1 MKNGTI
7 KKMQKS
13 LIAGSLAVAMIMGGV
28 AGSGISFGSVKAA
41 GIEVGTYES
50 KLPVIYIETEG
61 GANIVSKDY
70 YIDATMTMQG
80 NDEFNDGLYSGVIEI
95 KGRGNSTWGM
105 PKKPYKIKL
114 DKSTNIW
121 GMGKNKHWVLLANYS
136 DPSLMRNTISY
147 NLSGDMGMPQMD
159 TTWVDVVLNGK
170 YVGNY
175 QFCEQIRIAKD
186 RVNIY
191 DWETAG
197 EDAADAIA
205 EAEGFTKADKKEL
218 EGYMSENLA
227 WTTSKEV
234 TFNGTTYQV
243 EDYCE
248 IEDISGG
255 YLLELDEYYDEISK
269 FKTDKNQ
276 PLMFKKPEFAN
287 TNKDMM
293 NFVQNYIQ
301 GFEDAVYSDN
311 FYAAYNG
318 KDVHY
323 SELFDMD
330 SLVDYWIVNEVF
342 YNEEFN
348 KKSTYLYKDI
358 DGLFHMGP
366 IWDMDYSSGG
376 EGDTYIT
383 NQWATKAFSTNAQ
396 AYMWYKQL
404 IEDPYFMMRVQER
417 YWEIRDTLLEDI
429 VKTGGKID
437 AAYDYIYESAKK
449 NEAMWK
455 YKNGFEGGVNTFKT
469 WLKTHLAWM
478 DIQLETEDSFVR
490 SLNAYNASTNISMQ
504 ASDENGTLKVDNISK
519 HAAADA
525 VIEDGKDMTLAV
537 SISQQDIVDAAVYVN
552 GTYCKKADLNDGST
566 QFALTAEELSAKSGE
581 KDVIRID
588 GRDRNGK
595 VVASNYMTV
604 LEYEVDK
611 DAIYAEISATEL
623 YKGETA
629 DISGTNLDKA
639 VWTSSNES
647 VAVVEGTKVKALSAG
662 TTVLTVSD
670 ENGKVAASFEITVT
684 EHIISEMPKEELQE
698 MSSSANTEEKTGEE
712 TGSGVASAATD
723 GNSSTYWH
731 SQWEGSHFVVSKEN
745 PAVLTVDFGKD
756 LQAGGFKF
764 QQRSSNSNGIVQQ
777 LGYRVLDADGNI
789 LEEKYDIAA
798 KDTNNGAW
806 NEVIFGQVSLAR
818 KIEIIVEQGQG
829 GFAAIAEVLP
839 LQAQKVADKV
849 NLEDVELEVGETVIL
864 VPEHDEGTILK
875 GLVWSSSDEEVVT
888 VDENGTV
895 TAVKEGTAVITA
907 SNAAGSLGACTVTVF
922 GEEEPEIADKS
933 KLETLIA
940 QAEAKEL
947 DDYTQESVNTLLK
960 TIKVG
965 REVMKDANSSQG
977 MVDLTVNMIQAA
989 LNGLTRKPVQM
1000 KPADKTA
1007 LQEAITFVEE
1017 ADLSIYT
1024 EQSVEILRKA
1034 LDAAYAVIAD
1044 EELSEDDQA
1053 VVDRVK
1059 DTLVAAFE
1067 TLVLKETPAINKDA
1081 LKKLIDKSV
1090 QFDSNK
1096 DLYIEESFN
1105 VFKEAYD
1112 EAVRVYQDEEATQEE
1127 VDEARVNLE
1136 AGRRQLREK
1145 PNKDKLEELIA
1156 IIKTI
1161 DFKQYSKEEVKAVK
1175 AAYASAVAVLSD
1187 EKATQ
1192 TQIDKAVE
1200 KLEMTVNSL
1209 DEEILANTEIEE
1221 TKIAAG
1227 AEGEKKENKTAA
1239 AEKSSSKADAKTAV
1253 KTGDKLNSALP
1264 ATACLTAI
1272 LAAVILYRRRR
1283 YHA

>member
-1 MKNGTI
+1 MW
-7 KKMQKS
+7 KS
-13 LIAGSLAVAMIMGGV
+13 FLAGSLAVAMVTGGF
-28 AGSGISFGSVKAA
+28 AGSGILFGSVKAA

-50 KLPVIYIETEG
+50 KLPVVYIETEG

-70 YIDATMTMQG
+70 YIDGTMTMQG

-114 DKSTNIW
+114 DKSTDIF

-170 YVGNY
+170 YIGNY
-175 QFCEQIRIAKD
+175 QFCEHIRIAKD
-186 RVNIY
+186 RINIY

-205 EAEGFTKADKKEL
+205 EAEGFSKDDKKEL

-234 TFNGTTYQV
+234 TFNEKTYQV

-248 IEDISGG
+248 IEDINGG
-255 YLLELDEYYDEISK
+255 YLLELDEYYDEVSK
-269 FKTDKNQ
+269 FKTNKNQ
-276 PLMFKKPEFAN
+276 PIMFNKPEFAN

-293 NFVQNYIQ
+293 DFVKNYIQ

-311 FYAAYNG
+311 FYAVYNG
-318 KDVHY
+318 KNMHY

-330 SLVDYWIVNEVF
+330 SLVDYWIINEVF

-348 KKSTYLYKDI
+348 KKSTYMYKDI

-376 EGDTYIT
+376 EGFTYVT
-383 NQWATKAFSTNAQ
+383 NQWATKAFSTELQ
-396 AYMWYKQL
+396 ANMWYKKL
-404 IEDPYFMMRVQER
+404 IKDPYFMMRVQER

-429 VKTGGKID
+429 IKTGGKID
-437 AAYDYIYESAKK
+437 TAYDYIYESAKK
-449 NEAMWK
+449 NETMWP
-455 YKNGFEGGVNTFKT
+455 YKNNFDGGVNTFKT

-478 DIQLETEDSFVR
+478 DTQLETEASFVN
-490 SLNAYNASTNISMQ
+490 SLNAYNASNNISMQ
-504 ASDENGTLKVDNISK
+504 ASDENGALKVDDISK
-519 HAAADA
+519 HAKADA
-525 VIEDGKDMTLAV
+525 VIEDGKDMALSV
-537 SISQQDIVDAAVYVN
+537 SVSQQGAVDTAVYVN
-552 GTYCKKADLNDGST
+552 GIYCKKADLNDGRADV
-566 QFALTAEELSAKSGE
+566 ALTAEELSAKSGE

-588 GRDRNGK
+588 GRDKTGK
-595 VVASNYMTV
+595 VLASNYMTI
-604 LEYEVDK
+604 LEYEEDK

-629 DISGTNLDKA
+629 DIRGNNLDKA
-639 VWTSSNES
+639 VWTSSDES
-647 VAVVEGTKVKALSAG
+647 VAVVDGTKVKALSAG

-670 ENGKVAASFEITVT
+670 KDGKVVTSFKITVT
-684 EHIISEMPKEELQE
+684 GHIIAEMPKDELKE
-698 MSSSANTEEKTGEE
+698 MTSSANTEEKTGEP

-723 GNSSTYWH
+723 GKSSTYWH
-731 SQWEGSHFVVSKEN
+731 SEWNESSFAVSKET
-745 PAVLTVDFGKD
+745 PAILTVDFGKD
-756 LQAGGFKF
+756 LNVGGVTF
-764 QQRSSNSNGIVQQ
+764 QQRPSQNNGIVQQ
-777 LGYRVLDADGNI
+777 FGYRVLDADGNV

-806 NEVIFGQVSLAR
+806 NEVIFGQASLAR

-839 LQAQKVADKV
+839 LQAQKVAEKV
-849 NLEDVELEVGETVIL
+849 NLKEIEIEAGETFTL
-864 VPEHDEGTILK
+864 VPEHEEGTILK
-875 GLVWSSSDEEVVT
+875 GLVWSSSDEEVAT

-895 TAVKEGTAVITA
+895 SAVKEGKAVITV
-907 SNAAGSLGACTVTVF
+907 SNAAGTLGTCTVVVP
-922 GEEEPEIADKS
+922 GEEKPEIVDKS
-933 KLETLIA
+933 KLEALIA
-940 QAEAKEL
+940 EAERKEL
-947 DDYTQESVNTLLK
+947 DDYTEESANTLLK
-960 TIKVG
+960 TLEVG

-977 MVDLTVNMIQAA
+977 MVELTMNMIQAA
-989 LNGLTRKPVQM
+989 LNGLTRKPAEV

-1007 LQEAITFVEE
+1007 LQEAIAFVEGT
-1017 ADLSIYT
+1017 DLSIYT
-1024 EQSVEILRKA
+1024 DQSVEILTKA
-1034 LDAAYAVIAD
+1034 LDAAYAVKED
-1044 EELSEDDQA
+1044 ERLGKNDQA

-1059 DTLVAAFE
+1059 DTLIAAFE
-1067 TLVLKETPAINKDA
+1067 TLVLKETPAVNKDA

-1090 QFDSNK
+1090 QFDSDK

-1105 VFKEAYD
+1105 VFKKAYD
-1112 EAVRVYQDEEATQEE
+1112 EAVRIYQDEEATQEE
-1127 VDEARVNLE
+1127 VDEARANLE
-1136 AGRRQLREK
+1136 AGRWQLREK

-1156 IIKTI
+1156 VIQAIN
-1161 DFKQYSKEEVKAVK
+1161 FEQYSKEDVKAVK
-1175 AAYASAVAVLSD
+1175 AAYASAVAILAD

-1192 TQIDKAVE
+1192 TEIDKAVE
-1200 KLEMTVNSL
+1200 KLEMTVNAL
-1209 DEEILANTEIEE
+1209 DEEILASVENNEAETSARAEANKEE
-1221 TKIAAG
+1221 NKTV
-1227 AEGEKKENKTAA
+1227 KTAA
-1239 AEKSSSKADAKTAV
+1239 AEKSSAKTTV
-1253 KTGDKLNSALP
+1253 KTGDKINSALP
-1264 ATACLTAI
+1264 ATACLTSI
-1272 LAAVILYRRRR
+1272 LAAAILYRKRR
-1283 YHA
+1283 YRA